1 VSFSKSNA
9 VKVGLF
15 TLLSLG
21 VLFGTVYW
29 LKSRE
34 FQQGLAYSVS
44 FPDVDGLRE
53 GAPVQLM
60 GTQVGYVEKI
70 IPQFDK
76 NKFDV
81 DVQFRLA
88 SKDNPIPKAS
98 VLSIEQSGLISEKL
112 LEITPPHLQ
121 WTDVETAYSV
131 AEHPLPWD
139 LELRMKEGWVD
150 IGTVEKVEALQAPP
164 ETPLNKKKFYLGKR
178 LFFRITRPGVLL
190 PEVPFYFMKPH
201 HNTLALRIDS
211 YDAEWSPASLP
222 AQGTYFTVETP
233 LRLKKFLQASIASAE
248 ALKET
253 NDKINALL
261 DAETIVH
268 IQQII
273 ENVKLLSGQTT
284 ELVSTTQSLLKT
296 LKQDIHSMV
305 QSVATLSKS
314 LTRLMTNINTLVNDP
329 MLKDDF
335 KGLITDLRQTVLQA
349 QALISSPELANTFK
363 KANLA
368 LDNVNNVATL
378 AKTKLEAETLTTK
391 MEVTLSELNTLLV
404 KANQVTNDK
413 TNPITKEVLQNVV
426 KDATVT
432 LQNLKQFSQKLQ
444 GHFVLWKLAF

>member
-1 VSFSKSNA
+1 
-9 VKVGLF
+9 
-15 TLLSLG
+15 
-21 VLFGTVYW
+21 
-29 LKSRE
+29 
-34 FQQGLAYSVS
+34 
-44 FPDVDGLRE
+44 
-53 GAPVQLM
+53 M